1 MCIPQEKYPNK
12 TQLQNTSSN
21 YTLFYRIF
29 QVSIYLFYLV
39 LVFIL
44 IILVLYILDYWIIT
58 NIFRFLL
65 DY

>member
-12 TQLQNTSSN
+12 TELQNISSN

-44 IILVLYILDYWIIT
+44 IILVLYISVYWITT
-58 NIFRFLL
+58 NIFRIFL